1 MLLIIFT
8 VLVFSFSLVL
18 RKWLLFWTSAEFL
31 NTFFYFSGK
40 NTKEKYI
47 LGSFCAAAKV

>member
-8 VLVFSFSLVL
+8 VLVFSFSPVL

-31 NTFFYFSGK
+31 NTFFNFFGE